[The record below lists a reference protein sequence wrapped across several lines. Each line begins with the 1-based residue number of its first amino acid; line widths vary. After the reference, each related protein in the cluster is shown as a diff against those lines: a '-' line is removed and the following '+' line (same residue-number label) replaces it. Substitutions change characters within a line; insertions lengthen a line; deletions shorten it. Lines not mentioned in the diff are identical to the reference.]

1 MPAAPNRLWDIAVL
15 ATLRE
20 RAMHPYEMQ
29 RLLRERRKDDV
40 LVLKRGSLYQTIA
53 RLEAAGAIAAGRTS
67 RAGNR
72 PERTTYHITPA
83 GKARLVQWVDAVIE
97 QPLRE
102 RSAFL
107 GGLSFLVHLDRREAL
122 AALRRRIDRLEEEVA
137 ELEARLADA
146 TPRVGRIHVLES
158 EYARVMRAA
167 ELAWV
172 KQLAADIAA
181 RRLDW
186 DLTELLQELRRTHRP
201 AGSVR

>member
-53 RLEAAGAIAAGRTS
+53 RLEADGAITAGRTS
-67 RAGNR
+67 SVGNR

-83 GKARLVQWVDAVIE
+83 GKARLVEWIDDVIE
-97 QPLRE
+97 HPIRE

-122 AALRRRIDRLEEEVA
+122 DALRRRVELLEQEIA
-137 ELEARLADA
+137 ELDARIADA
-146 TPRVGRIHVLES
+146 TPRIGRIHALES
-158 EYARVMRAA
+158 EYARVMRAT

-172 KQLAADIAA
+172 KRLVADIAA

-186 DLTELLQELRRTHRP
+186 NLAEMLRELRTTHRP
-201 AGSVR
+201 ARSGR

>member
-20 RAMHPYEMQ
+20 RAMHPYELQ

-40 LVLKRGSLYQTIA
+40 LVLKRGSLYQAIA
-53 RLEAAGAIAAGRTS
+53 RLEAEGAIAAGRTS

-83 GKARLVQWVDAVIE
+83 GKARLVEWIDDVIE
-97 QPLRE
+97 HPLRE

-122 AALRRRIDRLEEEVA
+122 AALRHRIGRLEQDVA
-137 ELEARLADA
+137 ELEERLADA

-158 EYARVMRAA
+158 EYAVAMRTA

-186 DLTELLQELRRTHRP
+186 DLTELLRELRGTHRP
-201 AGSVR
+201 TGSVR